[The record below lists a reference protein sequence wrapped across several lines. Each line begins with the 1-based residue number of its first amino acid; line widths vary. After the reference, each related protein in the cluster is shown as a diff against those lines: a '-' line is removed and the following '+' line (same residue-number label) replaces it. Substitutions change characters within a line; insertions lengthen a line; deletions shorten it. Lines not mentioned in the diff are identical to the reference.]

1 MTESHRPTNSRFEPE
16 RRNLGI
22 KLTARLALLFAVA
35 ALLLLAPS
43 AHAASAPSCTS
54 EQGQA
59 FIDAGRYDRAIR
71 EFTCLVEAAPTE
83 VEGYRGRAEAKL
95 FLGRYADAL
104 ADYAR
109 VTAVVEPVHPDA
121 KQTIK
126 AGYAARLASTPNDV
140 PALTGASFARW
151 AFFDYAQAIQ
161 LLNRL
166 LEVEPDDDY
175 GTLFRGSSRVLQGGT
190 NREHGVPDLDRA
202 IALAP
207 QSPDV
212 RWVVADAYT
221 YGMPDPERA
230 FAEATLAL
238 EWGLDTPRVHAI
250 LGATYNVFGDRL
262 AAAYHIARCI
272 ELAGTELV
280 PTAPLA
286 AGDTL
291 TVNLVPGQV
300 YEIPIPA
307 IAGDSISFATSSKD
321 YWDTIAVLLAPDGTP
336 VLGSDDDIG
345 YFAASEYEAQQDGT
359 YRLRVTFFESVNI
372 GALVVSLD

>member
-1 MTESHRPTNSRFEPE
+1 MTESHRPPNSRFELTQ
-16 RRNLGI
+16 RDIGI
-22 KLTARLALLFAVA
+22 KLTAQLALLFALA
-35 ALLLLAPS
+35 ALLLLAPR
-43 AHAASAPSCTS
+43 AQAASAPNCTS

-59 FIDAGRYDRAIR
+59 LIDEGRYEPAIR
-71 EFTCLVEAAPTE
+71 EFTCLVEAEPTE
-83 VEGYRGRAEAKL
+83 VDGYRGRAEAKL
-95 FLGRYADAL
+95 FLGRYSDAL

-109 VTAVVEPVHPDA
+109 VTAFVEPVHPDA

-126 AGYAARLASTPNDV
+126 AGYAARLASAPNDV

-151 AFFDYAQAIQ
+151 AFFDYAQAIH

-166 LEVEPDDDY
+166 LEVEPDDDF
-175 GTLFRGSSRVLQGGT
+175 GTLFRGSSRVLQGGP

-202 IALAP
+202 IVLAP

-221 YGMPDPERA
+221 YGMPDTDRA

-250 LGATYNVFGDRL
+250 LGASYNVFGDRL

-291 TVNLVPGQV
+291 TANLVPGQV

-307 IAGDSISFATSSKD
+307 IAGESISFATSSKD

-336 VLGSDDDIG
+336 VLGSDDDNG
-345 YFAASEYEAQQDGT
+345 YFAASEYEAEQDGT
-359 YRLRVTFFESVNI
+359 YRLRVTFFESVNT
-372 GALVVSLD
+372 GALAVSLD

>member
-1 MTESHRPTNSRFEPE
+1 MTESHRPTNSRFEPT
-16 RRNLGI
+16 RRDIGI
-22 KLTARLALLFAVA
+22 KLTMRLSLLFAVA
-35 ALLLLAPS
+35 ALLLLAPR
-43 AHAASAPSCTS
+43 AQAAGAPNCTS

-59 FIDAGRYDRAIR
+59 LIDAGRYEPAIR
-71 EFTCLVEAAPTE
+71 EFTCLVEAEPTE

-95 FLGRYADAL
+95 FLGRYSDAL

-109 VTAVVEPVHPDA
+109 VTAFVEPVHPDA

-126 AGYAARLASTPNDV
+126 AGYAARLASAPNDV

-151 AFFDYAQAIQ
+151 AFFDYAQAIH

-166 LEVEPDDDY
+166 LEVEPDDDF
-175 GTLFRGSSRVLQGGT
+175 GTLFRGSSRVLQGGP

-202 IALAP
+202 ILLAP

-250 LGATYNVFGDRL
+250 LGASYNVFGDRL

-280 PTAPLA
+280 ATAPLA

-291 TVNLVPGQV
+291 TANLVPGQV

-307 IAGDSISFATSSKD
+307 IAGESISFATSSKD

-336 VLGSDDDIG
+336 VVGSDDDNG
-345 YFAASEYEAQQDGT
+345 YFAASGHEAEEDGT
-359 YRLRVTFFESVNI
+359 YRLRVTFFESVNT
-372 GALVVSLD
+372 GALVVSRD